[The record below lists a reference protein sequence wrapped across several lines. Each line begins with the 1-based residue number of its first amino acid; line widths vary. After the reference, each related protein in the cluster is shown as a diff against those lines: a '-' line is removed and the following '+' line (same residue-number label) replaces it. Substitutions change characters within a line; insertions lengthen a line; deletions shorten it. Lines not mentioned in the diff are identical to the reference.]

1 MCNCSAKHHDTCW
14 DNEPNP
20 YCSCCANT
28 LESRGVMDKYATNH
42 SYRLAKDVPIGTK
55 MKNNFTGDVGTVI
68 YTASRQ
74 GNLVVVLENLEGQVW
89 CDNIGDMN
97 VLNKGY

>member
-1 MCNCSAKHHDTCW
+1 MS
-14 DNEPNP
+14 EFNP
-20 YCSCCANT
+20 
-28 LESRGVMDKYATNH
+28 NH

-74 GNLVVVLENLEGQVW
+74 GNLVVVLENLDGQVW

-97 VLNKGY
+97 VLDKGKV